1 MDALES
7 QLNERLRPLKKAEY
21 LKLHEWGAFDGERVE
36 LVRGRVV
43 RMAPMGTPHAQAVQ
57 KLNMFFAKVFGA
69 HADVRVQLPLLVS
82 DDTLPQPD
90 FSLVDPEAVDVQDA
104 LGGTLLV
111 VEISETSLRYDLEV
125 KSVLYAE
132 AGAPE
137 YWVVNL
143 RDGEVEVFRGLREGA
158 YRERLTKRPGESVR
172 CARFPDV
179 EVPVSTLVAS
189 RGH

>member
-1 MDALES
+1 MDAWES

-43 RMAPMGTPHAQAVQ
+43 RMAPMGTPHTQAVQ
-57 KLNMFFAKVFGA
+57 KLTMFFAKVFGS

-90 FSLVDPEAVDVQDA
+90 FSLVDPEAADVQD
-104 LGGTLLV
+104 LPGGAFLV
-111 VEISETSLRYDLEV
+111 VEISETSLRYDVEV

-132 AGAPE
+132 AGVPE

-143 RDGEVEVFRGLREGA
+143 KDGLVEVFRGLSGGA
-158 YRERLTKRPGESVR
+158 YLERLTRRPGESVR
-172 CARFPDV
+172 CTRFPGVD
-179 EVPVSTLVAS
+179 VPVSTLLAS
-189 RGH
+189 RRH